1 MRTRHL
7 VGHVG
12 ERVDLF
18 QPARILDVDDEVAD
32 VGGQIRGSHSIV
44 LRRRCMH
51 RRNVKGD

>member
-51 RRNVKGD
+51 RRKVKGD